1 MEDQVQEVQQDQQTT
16 DAAEVQQQPQSPQD
30 QQQEPKSEPPE
41 WVMRRMAE
49 ITAKRR
55 EAEAEAA
62 RWREIAERAQVAG
75 NQEPQ
80 AAAPQNVD
88 ELARAYAENLRAQE
102 RERERLASIEAA
114 GRKEFGAEFDSAVRN
129 LNAAGVGGPEFL
141 RVVAEIP
148 NAEKVVAWLGKH
160 DNLEEAVRIASL
172 NPIQMGIEMTRLSEK
187 AAKAMTK
194 QVSKAPP
201 PVQHIEGGSSASDQV
216 EPPVGSKEWFA
227 WRQEQVRQRRRR

>member
-1 MEDQVQEVQQDQQTT
+1 MEEEVITPQEQPQEQAQQ
-16 DAAEVQQQPQSPQD
+16 AQQQEASQAE
-30 QQQEPKSEPPE
+30 QQQEPKQEPPE

-55 EAEAEAA
+55 AAEEEAA
-62 RWREIAERAQVAG
+62 RWREMYERAQTAVPVTGESA
-75 NQEPQ
+75 QVQ
-80 AAAPQNVD
+80 PQNVD
-88 ELARAYAENLRAQE
+88 QLARAYAENMRAQE
-102 RERERLASIEAA
+102 RERERLAQIETA
-114 GRKEFGAEFDSAVRN
+114 GRKEFGADFDSAVAN

-141 RVVAEIP
+141 KVIAEIP
-148 NAEKVVAWLGKH
+148 DAQKVVAWLGKH
-160 DNLEEAVRIASL
+160 DNLGEAIRISGL

-216 EPPVGSKEWFA
+216 EPSVGSKEWFK
-227 WRQEQVRQRRRR
+227 WRQETARKRR